1 MGMKK
6 MQVVRFRKA
15 AQEYARG
22 PGAPRMAQSGASPSV
37 HELSEEEQLAL
48 ALSASLASAAP
59 RSASQPKPPASAP
72 APKPSLQGSSSGYS
86 NGGSGGYGVGKG
98 GNGSGGGG
106 FGVGGGSGGSG
117 YGRDMSVR
125 PTERGREALRAA
137 LPPFEVTLLLSVNW
151 FLLKL
156 FL

>member
-22 PGAPRMAQSGASPSV
+22 PGAPRMAQSGASSSV

-72 APKPSLQGSSSGYS
+72 KPSLQGSSSGYS
-86 NGGSGGYGVGKG
+86 TGGSGGYGVGNG
-98 GNGSGGGG
+98 GSGG
-106 FGVGGGSGGSG
+106 FGVGGSGGSG
-117 YGRDMSVR
+117 YGGRDMSVR

-137 LPPFEVTLLLSVNW
+137 LPPFEVTLPS
-151 FLLKL
+151 FSKL
-156 FL
+156 V